1 MKIIIAGSGEVGS
14 HLAKLLS
21 YESQEITLIDS
32 NDEKLTF
39 PNSQLDI
46 RVVQGDCTSISV
58 LNKANVSEVDLFVGV
73 TAGESTNLTAC
84 YLAKQLGAKKTI
96 ARISNPELLENENID
111 FSNLG
116 ISELVSPELLTS
128 KEINMV
134 INRAEFTD
142 PFEFDDGA
150 LITLGLSATHTS
162 TFVGKTVVEAAEIF
176 PETHF
181 FPISI
186 KRDDKTII
194 PRGDTVFHSGDH
206 IVFMTEPGGEEE
218 LLKLSGQNNGEIKNV
233 MILGGGRVGK
243 KVAEDLSSDS
253 ISVKLVEINKERA
266 EELAEELAECLV
278 IYGDGTNSE
287 LLDEEHLDQMDA
299 FIAVTGD
306 SETNIMSSLI
316 AKAKGINKT
325 IALVDNLDYYKLT
338 QISGIDTLINKKLLA
353 ADAISKHVHK
363 AEVVAISQL
372 DNMDA
377 ELLEFVVKENSKVCN
392 KTIKDL
398 DFPRCAIIAGVI
410 RDGKGYIVLGD
421 FKVLSDDRI
430 VVCCLNDSIQK
441 VEKLF

>member
-21 YESQEITLIDS
+21 FESQEITLIDS
-32 NDEKLTF
+32 NNENLTF

-46 RVVQGDCTSISV
+46 RVVEGDCTSISI
-58 LNKANVSEVDLFVGV
+58 LNKANVSDADLYIGV
-73 TAGESTNLTAC
+73 TAAESVNLTSC
-84 YLAKQLGAKKTI
+84 FLAKKLGAKKTI
-96 ARISNPELLENENID
+96 ARISNPELIENENIN
-111 FSNLG
+111 FSELG
-116 ISELVSPELLTS
+116 ISELVSPEILTS

-134 INRAEFTD
+134 INRSEFTD

-150 LITLGLSATHTS
+150 LITLGLSASFTS
-162 TFVGKTVVEAAEIF
+162 NFIGKTVVEAAKIF

-181 FPISI
+181 FPIAI
-186 KRDDKTII
+186 KRDEKTII
-194 PRGDTVFHSGDH
+194 PRGDTIFQSGDH
-206 IVFMTEPGGEEE
+206 IVFMTEPAGEDE
-218 LLKLSGQNNGEIKNV
+218 LLKLSGQNNEIIKNV
-233 MILGGGRVGK
+233 MILGGGKVGK
-243 KVAEDLSSDS
+243 KVAEDLASEN
-253 ISVKLVEINKERA
+253 INVKLVEIDKQRA
-266 EELAEELAECLV
+266 EELAEDLDDCLV

-287 LLDEEHLDQMDA
+287 LLEEENLEQMDA

-316 AKAKGINKT
+316 AKSKSINKT

-363 AEVVAISQL
+363 AEIVAISQL

-377 ELLEFVVKENSKVCN
+377 ELLEFVVKEDSKVCN
-392 KTIKDL
+392 KEIKQL
-398 DFPRCAIIAGVI
+398 DFPRCAIIAGII

-421 FKVLSDDRI
+421 FKILTNDRI
-430 VVCCLNDSIQK
+430 VVCCLNDSIHK

>member
-58 LNKANVSEVDLFVGV
+58 LNKANISEADLFVGV

>member
-58 LNKANVSEVDLFVGV
+58 LNKANISEADLFVGV

-421 FKVLSDDRI
+421 FKVLSNDRI

>member
-58 LNKANVSEVDLFVGV
+58 LNKANVSEADLFVGV

-410 RDGKGYIVLGD
+410 RDSKGYIVLGD